1 MCVYSRA
8 TSAASAATSVT
19 AATSTSAVAATSGTL
34 ARTCQHF
41 GYLLIGGRARIN
53 HMTHKVKVLSGGEKG
68 RLALAI
74 LALQG
79 ANLLLLDEPMN
90 HLDIDSQEL
99 LQSVLKSFEGT
110 IILVSHDRYLIDAVG
125 TQIWEVIPE
134 KQTLSVYKGTY
145 SQYKEYKKQLTA
157 PEVKTAEKI
166 KNEKNNE
173 AEKKKLSNGV
183 IWKLTRQREELEA
196 KISLLEEET
205 AELSDKINSASLSF
219 EEMTSAGVLYNKKQ
233 RELDDLFE
241 QWSEIES
248 KLNEG

>member
-1 MCVYSRA
+1 M
-8 TSAASAATSVT
+8 
-19 AATSTSAVAATSGTL
+19 
-34 ARTCQHF
+34 
-41 GYLLIGGRARIN
+41 
-53 HMTHKVKVLSGGEKG
+53 KVLSGGEKG

-99 LQSVLKSFEGT
+99 LQSVMKSFEGT

-125 TQIWEVIPE
+125 TQIWEVMPE
-134 KQTLSVYKGTY
+134 KQTLYVYKGTY
-145 SQYKEYKKQLTA
+145 SQYKEYKKQITA
-157 PEVKTAEKI
+157 PEEKKEEKQKNAKTIEP
-166 KNEKNNE
+166 
-173 AEKKKLSNGV
+173 EKKKLSNGV

-196 KISLLEEET
+196 KISVLEQET
-205 AELSDKINSASLSF
+205 AELSEKINSATLSF
-219 EEMTSAGVLYNKKQ
+219 EDMTSAGVLYNKKQ
-233 RELDDLFE
+233 QELDDLFE